1 MLIGLCD
8 RTERPFQNQ
17 DKGIFRTDKKA
28 ACLLYPGGAFRSAA
42 FLFTQRTCRELH
54 GDPVHDDVYAGKCAR
69 SPDSSA
75 SPGKVIRKI
84 ELAKRRIFLANF

>member
-54 GDPVHDDVYAGKCAR
+54 GDPVHDDVYAAVL
-69 SPDSSA
+69 SA
-75 SPGKVIRKI
+75 CHV
-84 ELAKRRIFLANF
+84 

>member
-17 DKGIFRTDKKA
+17 DKGIFRTDEKA

-42 FLFTQRTCRELH
+42 FLFTCVQQSWTTLA
-54 GDPVHDDVYAGKCAR
+54 GVSPVTVIAGEPC
-69 SPDSSA
+69 S
-75 SPGKVIRKI
+75 
-84 ELAKRRIFLANF
+84 